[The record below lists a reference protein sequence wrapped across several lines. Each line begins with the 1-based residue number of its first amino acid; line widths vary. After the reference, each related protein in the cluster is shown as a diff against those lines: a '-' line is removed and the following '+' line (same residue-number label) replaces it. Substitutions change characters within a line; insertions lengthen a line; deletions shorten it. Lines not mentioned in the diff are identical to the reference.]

1 MEAGGHIGVLTTM
14 ALMTQVIPE
23 VSIPVVMAGG
33 FADGRG
39 IAAALLMGAAG
50 VQIGTRFLV
59 AEECPVHA
67 NFKQKLIEAKDT
79 DTIVTGQTIKSAVRG
94 LKNKFSEEYQ
104 ALEFSGKATK
114 EELLKM
120 ATGTNK
126 LAAVD
131 GDVENGMIQAGQSLT
146 PIRKIEPMADI
157 IEALVT
163 EARETLKAAQSIT
176 L

>member
-1 MEAGGHIGVLTTM
+1 
-14 ALMTQVIPE
+14 
-23 VSIPVVMAGG
+23 
-33 FADGRG
+33 
-39 IAAALLMGAAG
+39 
-50 VQIGTRFLV
+50 
-59 AEECPVHA
+59 
-67 NFKQKLIEAKDT
+67 
-79 DTIVTGQTIKSAVRG
+79 
-94 LKNKFSEEYQ
+94 
-104 ALEFSGKATK
+104 
-114 EELLKM
+114 M